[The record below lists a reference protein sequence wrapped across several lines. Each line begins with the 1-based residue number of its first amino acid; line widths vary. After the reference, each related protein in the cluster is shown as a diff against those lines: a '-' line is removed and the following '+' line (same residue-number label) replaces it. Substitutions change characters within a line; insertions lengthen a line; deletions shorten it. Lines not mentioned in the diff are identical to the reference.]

1 MLEGQCTEVFSPLR
15 AGQAANM
22 SELTEEPEGLENES
36 RDDELLAPREEKGY
50 GEDEGER
57 EESLPPE

>member
-1 MLEGQCTEVFSPLR
+1 MFPALAPGHPAV
-15 AGQAANM
+15 M
-22 SELTEEPEGLENES
+22 SELMDEPDGSEHDPE
-36 RDDELLAPREEKGY
+36 DDELRASQEEKGY

>member
-1 MLEGQCTEVFSPLR
+1 MAETLD
-15 AGQAANM
+15 
-22 SELTEEPEGLENES
+22 EPEGFEDDSEA
-36 RDDELLAPREEKGY
+36 DELAEAQKEKGY